1 MKPRARMLVYG
12 YGNPGR
18 LDDGLGP
25 ALVRELGRRGL
36 RAEVDLETAYQ
47 LQVEDAELVA
57 AHDLVLF
64 ADAAAAGPEPFGL
77 GRLEPSGRAEFSTH
91 ALEPGAVLAL
101 ARQHFG
107 GPAEAF
113 LLGIRGYEF
122 DDYGE
127 RLSPGARR
135 NLAAAADHVCRLL
148 CDGRLAAEAQ
158 AGPGGEAHV
167 RP

>member
-1 MKPRARMLVYG
+1 MTARALVYG

-25 ALVRELGRRGL
+25 ALVRELAARGL
-36 RAEVDLETAYQ
+36 GAEADLETAYQ
-47 LQVEDAELVA
+47 LQVEDAALVGGHELVI
-57 AHDLVLF
+57 F
-64 ADAAAAGPEPFGL
+64 ADAAAAGPEPFEL
-77 GRLEPSGRAEFSTH
+77 RPLEPRGRPEFSTH
-91 ALEPGAVLAL
+91 SLAPGAVLAL
-101 ARQHFG
+101 AREHFG
-107 GPAEAF
+107 GPAQAF
-113 LLGIRGYEF
+113 VLGLRGYEF